1 MCRNDWTK
9 EFRTWGKEMDF
20 IARSIRNKLLLICGG
35 GTVAVLLAAGVGLG
49 LEWSAL
55 DNLASAVERIRPIE
69 KQAHQVAEMLA
80 HEQDASHNLV
90 ARATDA
96 KWLDQRRAEL
106 EADEKGITEA
116 TAKLVSM
123 VGATTLQT
131 PAQDVATGLDS
142 LFKQRR
148 SAFDYLRQHPAD
160 AAGADA
166 MVREGR
172 VPAEKALRAI
182 VEQIDAQMTAV
193 QQQSREDARK
203 SMIGIAFVFALV
215 IVLAFVAFLWALQRH
230 IIGPARRLVGDL
242 EHLSHGDFR
251 TPITQT
257 TRDEIG
263 EIAASAERIRVDLGG
278 LVKRVQ
284 QSAQALSSASIGV
297 GEDSRRVATAS
308 CTQSDAAAA
317 TAAAVE
323 EVTAGIRVVADN
335 ADTASRQSSTS
346 LEQSAQAQAYLDALR
361 AAIGRTANVMEE
373 VAQAAEA
380 FVENSNQITAM
391 TRQVRE
397 IAEQTNLLALNAA
410 IEAARAGEQGR
421 GFAVVAD
428 EVRKLA
434 EKSGSS
440 AGEIDAVTRTLA
452 ERAASLHSALVDGRS
467 SISASAASSES
478 AVGVIAQAHQAVSVA
493 SSEVSSIN
501 RALGQQSVA
510 AEEIAG
516 NIERIASMSEQ
527 NQSVVSHLASSVT
540 HLQELAADLNGLT
553 ERFHL

>member
-1 MCRNDWTK
+1 
-9 EFRTWGKEMDF
+9 MDF

-35 GTVAVLLAAGVGLG
+35 GTTAVLLVAGVGLG

-55 DNLASAVERIRPIE
+55 DNLASEIERIHPIE
-69 KQAHQVAEMLA
+69 TQTHQIAEMLTR
-80 HEQDASHNLV
+80 EGNASLAFV
-90 ARATDA
+90 ARAADA
-96 KWLDQRRAEL
+96 KSLDQRR
-106 EADEKGITEA
+106 TEA
-116 TAKLVSM
+116 EANEKLLTEASAKLLAM
-123 VGATTLQT
+123 VGTTSLRA
-131 PAQDVATGLDS
+131 PAQNVATGFDS

-160 AAGADA
+160 AVGAEA
-166 MVREGR
+166 MVREGHA
-172 VPAEKALRAI
+172 PAERALRAI
-182 VEQIDAQMTAV
+182 NEQIDAQMVAA
-193 QQQSREDARK
+193 QQQSRDDARK
-203 SMIGIAFVFALV
+203 SMIGIAFIFALV
-215 IVLAFVAFLWALQRH
+215 IVVTFVAFLWALQRH
-230 IIGPARRLVGDL
+230 IIGPARQLVGDL
-242 EHLSHGDFR
+242 ERLSHGDFR
-251 TPITQT
+251 SPIAQT

-263 EIAASAERIRVDLGG
+263 DIAASAEKIRVDLGSLIK
-278 LVKRVQ
+278 LVQ
-284 QSAQALSSASIGV
+284 NFAQALSSASIGV

-346 LEQSAQAQAYLDALR
+346 LEQSTQAQAYLDALR
-361 AAIGRTANVMEE
+361 DAIDRTANVMEE

-440 AGEIDAVTRTLA
+440 AAEIDTVTRTLA
-452 ERAASLHSALVDGRS
+452 ERAAGLHSALVHGRS
-467 SISASAASSES
+467 SVSASAASSES

-493 SSEVSSIN
+493 SSEVASIS

-527 NQSVVSHLASSVT
+527 NQSVVGNLSSSVT